1 METWALHWPFTGVA
15 GVGLPFY
22 GFFKAW
28 LEWRGCCLK
37 FSVLLCCAIMVL
49 WLKRESFA
57 EDFCLFVLSADT
69 DILGLSTCS
78 APNL

>member
-1 METWALHWPFTGVA
+1 METWALHWPFTGVD

-22 GFFKAW
+22 GVFKAW

-37 FSVLLCCAIMVL
+37 FSVLLCCTVMVL

-57 EDFCLFVLSADT
+57 EDFFFLSADT

-78 APNL
+78 APSL